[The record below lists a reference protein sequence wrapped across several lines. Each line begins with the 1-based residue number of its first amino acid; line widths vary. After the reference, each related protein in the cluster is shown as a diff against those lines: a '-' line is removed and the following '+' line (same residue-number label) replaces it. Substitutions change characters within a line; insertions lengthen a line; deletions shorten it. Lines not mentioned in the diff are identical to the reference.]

1 MEENTNI
8 YIYIYYVSPGWQP
21 SATIE
26 ESYEDATDY
35 TMSTYQLGADLT
47 AGDLLM

>member
-1 MEENTNI
+1 MEENTNIYI

-26 ESYEDATDY
+26 YSFVVVVFVDVVVVV
-35 TMSTYQLGADLT
+35 
-47 AGDLLM
+47 